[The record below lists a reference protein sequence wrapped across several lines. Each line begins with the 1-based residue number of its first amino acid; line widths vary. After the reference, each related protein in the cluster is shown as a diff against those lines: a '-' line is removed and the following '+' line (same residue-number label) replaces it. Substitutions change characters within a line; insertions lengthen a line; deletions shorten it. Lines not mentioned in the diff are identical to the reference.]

1 MGRELIAWSAAGDF
15 SIDAL
20 KKEAKSLMIPTEKQL
35 DYVCTQILRIKEDEL
50 ERKEAQKQLEL
61 ELERNEAQKQLELE
75 RKEAQKQLELEL
87 ERKEAQ
93 KQLQLELKEAQ
104 KQLELQLERKE
115 AQKQLEL
122 QLERKEA
129 QKQLE
134 LERVKMEMNI
144 TRTGV
149 LWKLKTQ
156 TQRHALEL
164 FLFDCWERM
173 QHFTEDDIKQIR
185 LKNKRFPLVPANA
198 SVSEDICVFVV
209 PPAVIF

>member
-1 MGRELIAWSAAGDF
+1 VSVDGDF

-93 KQLQLELKEAQ
+93 KQLE
-104 KQLELQLERKE
+104 
-115 AQKQLEL
+115 
-122 QLERKEA
+122 LERKEA

-173 QHFTEDDIKQIR
+173 QHFTEDEIKQIR
-185 LKNKRFPLVPANA
+185 LKNKRFPLVPANP
-198 SVSEDICVFVV
+198 SVSDDICVFVV

>member
-1 MGRELIAWSAAGDF
+1 VGRELIAWSAAGDF
-15 SIDAL
+15 SIDVL
-20 KKEAKSLMIPTEKQL
+20 KEEAKSLMIPTEKQL
-35 DYVCTQILRIKEDEL
+35 DYVCTQILRIKNDEL

-61 ELERNEAQKQLELE
+61 ERKESQKQLELE
-75 RKEAQKQLELEL
+75 RKES
-87 ERKEAQ
+87 
-93 KQLQLELKEAQ
+93 
-104 KQLELQLERKE
+104 
-115 AQKQLEL
+115 
-122 QLERKEA
+122 

-134 LERVKMEMNI
+134 LERVKTEMNI
-144 TRTGV
+144 TKTGV

-173 QHFTEDDIKQIR
+173 QHFTEDEIKQIR

-198 SVSEDICVFVV
+198 IVSDDICFFVV

>member
-1 MGRELIAWSAAGDF
+1 
-15 SIDAL
+15 
-20 KKEAKSLMIPTEKQL
+20 MIPTEKQL

-61 ELERNEAQKQLELE
+61 ELER
-75 RKEAQKQLELEL
+75 
-87 ERKEAQ
+87 
-93 KQLQLELKEAQ
+93 
-104 KQLELQLERKE
+104 
-115 AQKQLEL
+115 
-122 QLERKEA
+122 KEA

-134 LERVKMEMNI
+134 LERVMMEMNI

-164 FLFDCWERM
+164 FLFDCWEKM
-173 QHFTEDDIKQIR
+173 QQFSEDEIRQIR

-198 SVSEDICVFVV
+198 TVSDDICVLL
-209 PPAVIF
+209 

>member
-1 MGRELIAWSAAGDF
+1 MRRALIAWAAAGAGDF

-20 KKEAKSLMIPTEKQL
+20 KKEAKSLMIPGEKQL
-35 DYVCTQILRIKEDEL
+35 DYVCAQILRIKEHE
-50 ERKEAQKQLEL
+50 
-61 ELERNEAQKQLELE
+61 LELE

-93 KQLQLELKEAQ
+93 KQL
-104 KQLELQLERKE
+104 
-115 AQKQLEL
+115 
-122 QLERKEA
+122 
-129 QKQLE
+129 E
-134 LERVKMEMNI
+134 LERVMMEMNI

-164 FLFDCWERM
+164 FLFDCWEKM
-173 QHFTEDDIKQIR
+173 QQFTEDEIRQIR

-198 SVSEDICVFVV
+198 TVSDDICVLL
-209 PPAVIF
+209 

>member
-1 MGRELIAWSAAGDF
+1 MRRALIAWAAAGAGDF

-20 KKEAKSLMIPTEKQL
+20 KKEAKSLMIPGEKQL
-35 DYVCTQILRIKEDEL
+35 DYVCAQILRIKEH
-50 ERKEAQKQLEL
+50 EL
-61 ELERNEAQKQLELE
+61 ELERKEAQKQLELE

-93 KQLQLELKEAQ
+93 KQL
-104 KQLELQLERKE
+104 
-115 AQKQLEL
+115 
-122 QLERKEA
+122 
-129 QKQLE
+129 E
-134 LERVKMEMNI
+134 LERVMMEMNI

-164 FLFDCWERM
+164 FLFDCWEKM
-173 QHFTEDDIKQIR
+173 QQFTEEEIRQIR

-198 SVSEDICVFVV
+198 TVSDDICVLL
-209 PPAVIF
+209 

>member
-1 MGRELIAWSAAGDF
+1 
-15 SIDAL
+15 
-20 KKEAKSLMIPTEKQL
+20 MIPTEKQL

-93 KQLQLELKEAQ
+93 K
-104 KQLELQLERKE
+104 
-115 AQKQLEL
+115 
-122 QLERKEA
+122 
-129 QKQLE
+129 E

-173 QHFTEDDIKQIR
+173 QHFTEDEIKQIR
-185 LKNKRFPLVPANA
+185 LKNKRFP
-198 SVSEDICVFVV
+198 
-209 PPAVIF
+209 

>member
-1 MGRELIAWSAAGDF
+1 VRRALIAWAAAGAGDF

-20 KKEAKSLMIPTEKQL
+20 KKEAKSLMIPGEKQL
-35 DYVCTQILRIKEDEL
+35 DYVCAQILRIKEHE
-50 ERKEAQKQLEL
+50 
-61 ELERNEAQKQLELE
+61 LELE

-93 KQLQLELKEAQ
+93 KQLELE
-104 KQLELQLERKE
+104 LERKE
-115 AQKQLEL
+115 AQKQLE
-122 QLERKEA
+122 LERKEA

-134 LERVKMEMNI
+134 LERVMMEVNI
-144 TRTGV
+144 TRTGI

-164 FLFDCWERM
+164 FLFDCWEKM
-173 QHFTEDDIKQIR
+173 QQFTEDEIRQIR

-198 SVSEDICVFVV
+198 TVSDDICVML
-209 PPAVIF
+209 

>member
-1 MGRELIAWSAAGDF
+1 MRRALIAWAAAGAGDF

-35 DYVCTQILRIKEDEL
+35 DYVCAQILRIKEHE
-50 ERKEAQKQLEL
+50 
-61 ELERNEAQKQLELE
+61 LELE

-93 KQLQLELKEAQ
+93 KQL
-104 KQLELQLERKE
+104 
-115 AQKQLEL
+115 
-122 QLERKEA
+122 
-129 QKQLE
+129 E
-134 LERVKMEMNI
+134 LERVMMEMNI

-164 FLFDCWERM
+164 FLFDCWEKM
-173 QHFTEDDIKQIR
+173 QQFTEEEIRQIR

-198 SVSEDICVFVV
+198 TVSDDICVLL
-209 PPAVIF
+209 